1 MRYTC
6 ALCGKSTTNP
16 TTIDWCAE
24 CRRLV
29 CRQCAEEHGR
39 GHGRLAGPFTGTD

>member
-1 MRYTC
+1 MC
-6 ALCGKSTTNP
+6 NKSTTNP

-29 CRQCAEEHGR
+29 CRECQDEHQRKHHTSG
-39 GHGRLAGPFTGTD
+39 